1 MYKTVAV
8 AGHTGYTGRETGDPV
23 PVVSG
28 DMWPGG
34 TSLSSLDNYQTVRY
48 SADIFGT
55 NWGYIRACSAYL
67 PDKKKLSMKQ
77 INNCKLCYAPQNLLS
92 FFEECE
98 LQRNLNWSLNCL
110 N

>member
-55 NWGYIRACSAYL
+55 N
-67 PDKKKLSMKQ
+67 
-77 INNCKLCYAPQNLLS
+77 
-92 FFEECE
+92 
-98 LQRNLNWSLNCL
+98 
-110 N
+110 